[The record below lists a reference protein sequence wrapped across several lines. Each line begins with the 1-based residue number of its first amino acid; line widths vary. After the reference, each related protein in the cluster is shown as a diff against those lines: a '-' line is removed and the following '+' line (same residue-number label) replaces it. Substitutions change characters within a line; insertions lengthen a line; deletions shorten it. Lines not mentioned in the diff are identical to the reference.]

1 MSESR
6 IPVPPYEYR
15 HRLPVQIRFNDIDI
29 LGHLNNVI
37 YLQFMDLGKANYF
50 RQFMDGG
57 RFNWDTFQV
66 EREIIAGHYPVA
78 PAFIHED
85 LEVLT
90 AVASIGHKSLVL
102 DQRVV
107 SITTGE
113 VKAMAKVTMV
123 CYNTRTGATEE
134 ISDEWRHKISIFEG
148 RDFPR

>member
-57 RFNWDTFQV
+57 RFNWDTLGLV
-66 EREIIAGHYPVA
+66 IANINIDYVA